1 MHLAEQLD
9 NTLRSLPQFL
19 SARERAGRVWVADGA
34 IECPRPL
41 AKVASALCGNLEEMG
56 FELQVV
62 ANEPSAYGTAPCILI
77 RGVDGL
83 PAGSDFQQ
91 VVIVPQTILSRLREL
106 QRQVQA
112 LNRKDASYDNVKAFT
127 ELISQGLFLSR
138 RSVKN
143 NQRAIEQRKRR
154 FKPV

>member
-1 MHLAEQLD
+1 M
-9 NTLRSLPQFL
+9 

-34 IECPRPL
+34 IGCPRPL
-41 AKVASALCGNLEEMG
+41 VKVASALCGNLEEMG
-56 FELQVV
+56 FELQ
-62 ANEPSAYGTAPCILI
+62 E
-77 RGVDGL
+77 
-83 PAGSDFQQ
+83 
-91 VVIVPQTILSRLREL
+91 
-106 QRQVQA
+106 A